1 MIQAQV
7 TADSLEEFYRQ
18 IVAAQE
24 AAHGKGYCSHHV
36 AIRGAV
42 AEGCMSYAELGVNQG
57 ATLACA
63 LLAGFRYVAGV
74 DMALAPIDPFWPLFL
89 AYCRKRTLSTV
100 SVAQADSREPFCRP
114 FDFLLIDSTHTAAHL
129 REELAVHGP
138 HVRRFILVHD
148 TAYVPALHLEAVTW
162 GLKNHSTVQHRE
174 TSGFGWT
181 LLKKQG

>member
-1 MIQAQV
+1 MIRAQI
-7 TADSLEEFYRQ
+7 TADTLEEFYRQ

-36 AIRGAV
+36 AIRGAA
-42 AEGCMSYAELGVNQG
+42 AEGCESYAELGVNQG

-63 LLAGFRYVAGV
+63 LLAGFQWVYGADHDLSHFHAHAHLFWLWRRQNGV
-74 DMALAPIDPFWPLFL
+74 
-89 AYCRKRTLSTV
+89 TLELWN
-100 SVAQADSREPFCRP
+100 QDSRLPLGRP
-114 FDFLLIDSTHTAAHL
+114 VDFLLIDSTHTAAHL

-148 TAYVPALHLEAVTW
+148 TAHVPALHIEAVTW
-162 GLKNHSTVQHRE
+162 GLKNHATVQHRE
-174 TSGFGWT
+174 SSGFGWT

>member
-1 MIQAQV
+1 MVRAQV
-7 TADSLEEFYRQ
+7 TADTLEEFYRH

-42 AEGCMSYAELGVNQG
+42 AEGCESYAELGVNQG

-63 LLAGFRYVAGV
+63 LLAGFRQL
-74 DMALAPIDPFWPLFL
+74 DALDQDLSPFRPFEALFWQYARL
-89 AYCRKRTLSTV
+89 HGNDVTLW
-100 SVAQADSREPFCRP
+100 QEDSRCPFDHP
-114 FDFLLIDSTHTAAHL
+114 VDFLLIDSTHTAAHL
-129 REELAVHGP
+129 REELAIHGP
-138 HVRRFILVHD
+138 NVRRFILVHD
-148 TAYVPALHLEAVTW
+148 SAHVPALHLEAVTW